1 MNNDDNIGDLVEW
14 FDQQMAE
21 LAILLNV
28 PIPAPLMV
36 PVHAVGAAPRRP
48 RRVRRYY
55 ANFADM
61 EGDNTED
68 VPRAQRRR
76 GRGRYREF
84 DAEDMTQ
91 WGIGRRR
98 RRAAGAPAPAPLA
111 VAAPALVAGG
121 EGGEGGAAAIA
132 SALVPIIDLASEA
145 GEAQANPGEEDMC
158 CIAAC
163 CQNPPVF
170 TWLRCCGNQ
179 EACVNC
185 VAEHVRRRGWTC
197 PLCRGD
203 MRT

>member
-1 MNNDDNIGDLVEW
+1 MNNDDNIGDLMAW
-14 FDQQMAE
+14 IDLQMAG
-21 LAILLNV
+21 LAALMNV
-28 PIPAPLMV
+28 PVPAPLAV
-36 PVHAVGAAPRRP
+36 PAHAAVGAAPRRP

-61 EGDNTED
+61 EADRTED
-68 VPRAQRRR
+68 VPAGAQRRR
-76 GRGRYREF
+76 GRGRYREL
-84 DAEDMTQ
+84 DAEDMAQ

-98 RRAAGAPAPAPLA
+98 RRAAGAPAPLA
-111 VAAPALVAGG
+111 VAAPALAAGG

-203 MRT
+203 MRA

>member
-1 MNNDDNIGDLVEW
+1 MNNDDNIGDLVAW

-28 PIPAPLMV
+28 PLPAPPVV
-36 PVHAVGAAPRRP
+36 PAHAVGAAPRRP

-55 ANFADM
+55 ANFAGM
-61 EGDNTED
+61 EGDGDDRTEEP
-68 VPRAQRRR
+68 PRAQRRR
-76 GRGRYREF
+76 GRGRYREL
-84 DAEDMTQ
+84 DAEDMAQ
-91 WGIGRRR
+91 WGFGRRR

-111 VAAPALVAGG
+111 VAAPALAA
-121 EGGEGGAAAIA
+121 GGEGGAAAIA

-145 GEAQANPGEEDMC
+145 GEAQANPGEENVC

-185 VAEHVRRRGWTC
+185 VAEHVRRQGWTC
-197 PLCRGD
+197 LLCRGNLHA
-203 MRT
+203 